1 MATIVNT
8 YVDPNDEYKRI
19 SVITD
24 TDGKRHRKVLSPT
37 DDVSSEPDIV
47 KNLAASIWTDSIKT
61 AYQNKMNADLIKNM
75 HITLRVN
82 QQ

>member
-1 MATIVNT
+1 MPTIVNT

-37 DDVSSEPDIV
+37 DDVSSEPDVV
-47 KNLAASIWTDSIKT
+47 KTLAASIWTDSIKT
-61 AYQNKMNADLIKNM
+61 AYQNKMNADLIKYGG
-75 HITLRVN
+75 
-82 QQ
+82 

>member
-8 YVDPNDEYKRI
+8 YVDSNDEYKRI

-37 DDVSSEPDIV
+37 DDVSSEPDLV
-47 KNLAASIWTDSIKT
+47 KNLASSIWTDVIKT
-61 AYQNKMNADLIKNM
+61 AYQNKMNADLAKYGG
-75 HITLRVN
+75 
-82 QQ
+82 

>member
-24 TDGKRHRKVLSPT
+24 TDGRRHRKILSPT
-37 DDVSSEPDIV
+37 DDVSNEPDVV
-47 KNLAASIWTDSIKT
+47 KNLANSIWTDAIKT
-61 AYQNKMNADLIKNM
+61 AYQNKMNDDLAKYGG
-75 HITLRVN
+75 
-82 QQ
+82 

>member
-24 TDGKRHRKVLSPT
+24 TDGARHRKVLAPD
-37 DDVSSEPDIV
+37 DDVS
-47 KNLAASIWTDSIKT
+47 
-61 AYQNKMNADLIKNM
+61 
-75 HITLRVN
+75 R
-82 QQ
+82 

>member
-1 MATIVNT
+1 MATIINT

-37 DDVSSEPDIV
+37 DDVSSEPDLV
-47 KNLAASIWTDSIKT
+47 KNLASSIWTDAIKT
-61 AYQNKMNADLIKNM
+61 AYQNKMNADLAKYGG
-75 HITLRVN
+75 
-82 QQ
+82 